1 MPIALQI
8 LLLVLA
14 LGAAVLAG
22 SRHARRHEHPRF
34 VHHSIGF
41 VIVAIV
47 AGASLLLFGPT

>member
-1 MPIALQI
+1 MSIPIQIAL
-8 LLLVLA
+8 LVIALA
-14 LGAAVLAG
+14 AAALAG

-47 AGASLLLFGPT
+47 SAIALLFFGPE

>member
-8 LLLVLA
+8 LLLAVA
-14 LGAAVLAG
+14 LGAAVFAG

-41 VIVAIV
+41 TVVAIV
-47 AGASLLLFGPT
+47 AGASLLFFGPT